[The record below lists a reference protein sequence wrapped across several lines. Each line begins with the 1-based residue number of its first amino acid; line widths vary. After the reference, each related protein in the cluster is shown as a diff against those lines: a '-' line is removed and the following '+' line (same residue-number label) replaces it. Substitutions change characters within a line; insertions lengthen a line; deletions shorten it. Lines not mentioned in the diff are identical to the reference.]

1 MQLGRG
7 RGVYSASKIYIL
19 AQHDFTLFDKR
30 IFIINK
36 MKCKASN

>member
-1 MQLGRG
+1 MKNYKGKF
-7 RGVYSASKIYIL
+7 YSASKIYIL
-19 AQHDFTLFDKR
+19 VQHDLTQFDKR

>member
-1 MQLGRG
+1 MQWG
-7 RGVYSASKIYIL
+7 GVYYASKIYIL
-19 AQHDFTLFDKR
+19 VQRDFTPFDKR